1 MRANVIPPVVIIDW
15 SSILY
20 AGDNQGNIN
29 YTINIS
35 NGNKLNVIKAF
46 GNVSGLQQSYIIRA
60 DCNDDDGC
68 TFPINFNIPY
78 TVTIATI
85 GVCNESAP
93 SADTQ
98 FMIRAFGVYLISSNK
113 FLYSCFNML
122 LAPLLMTFFIIVFCL
137 VSA

>member
-1 MRANVIPPVVIIDW
+1 MVKIEWDSP
-15 SSILY
+15 LY
-20 AGDNQGNIN
+20 AGVNQGYIN
-29 YTINIS
+29 YTINIFTED
-35 NGNKLNVIKAF
+35 KLNVITAVL
-46 GNVSGLQQSYIIRA
+46 NVSGRQFDVIRA

-78 TVTIATI
+78 NVTIATI

-93 SADTQ
+93 SKNTQ
-98 FMIRAFGVYLISSNK
+98 FTINAYGVYLISSNK

>member
-1 MRANVIPPVVIIDW
+1 MVKIEWDSP
-15 SSILY
+15 LY
-20 AGDNQGNIN
+20 VGVDQGYIN
-29 YTINIS
+29 YTINIFTED
-35 NGNKLNVIKAF
+35 KLNVITAVR
-46 GNVSGLQQSYIIRA
+46 NVSGRQFDVIRA

-68 TFPINFNIPY
+68 IFPINFNIPY
-78 TVTIATI
+78 NVTIATI
-85 GVCNESAP
+85 GVCNESPP

-98 FMIRAFGVYLISSNK
+98 FMITAIGVYLISSNK